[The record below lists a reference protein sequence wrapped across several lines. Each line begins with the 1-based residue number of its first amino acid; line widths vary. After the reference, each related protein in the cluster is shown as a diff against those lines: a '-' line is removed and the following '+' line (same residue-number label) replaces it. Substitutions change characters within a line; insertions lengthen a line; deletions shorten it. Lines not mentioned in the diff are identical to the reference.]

1 MLVKRKGII
10 TTSLFRLTISKS
22 SPEEIRGVLYQFS
35 LTADGWDPFLR
46 RAKKSA
52 QVEFPENAVSQ
63 AYENREYNYR
73 KVQYKEKKQKEITKK
88 KFCELRGNK
97 FHSSDECFTILKFK
111 KLVWTKNNNNR
122 KVFENV
128 NELSLEE
135 SSGETRE

>member
-1 MLVKRKGII
+1 M
-10 TTSLFRLTISKS
+10 
-22 SPEEIRGVLYQFS
+22 
-35 LTADGWDPFLR
+35 A
-46 RAKKSA
+46 
-52 QVEFPENAVSQ
+52 FPENAVSQ
-63 AYENREYNYR
+63 TYENREYNYR

-88 KFCELRGNK
+88 KFCELGGNK